1 MQCNGRRLT
10 GRGYEIGCRDIRE
23 LSSKFFTK
31 EARKREEKLETD
43 KKIIEEDRVVWGYG
57 GWKPHSLE
65 ILL

>member
-1 MQCNGRRLT
+1 MV
-10 GRGYEIGCRDIRE
+10 CRDIRE
-23 LSSKFFTK
+23 LSSKFLTK

-65 ILL
+65 NLL